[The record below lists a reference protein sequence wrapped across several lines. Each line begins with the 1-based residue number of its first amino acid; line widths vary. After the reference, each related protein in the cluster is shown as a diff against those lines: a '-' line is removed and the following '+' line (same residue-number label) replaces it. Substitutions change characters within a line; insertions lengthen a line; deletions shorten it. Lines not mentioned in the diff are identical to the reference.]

1 MQINKLYKSQNYI
14 NKNIKDL
21 GFKTKAENM
30 LKKKKHNLLLLLSNP
45 ESCTHNKKFVEI
57 CYFQISLQHGYT
69 LSQ

>member
-30 LKKKKHNLLLLLSNP
+30 LKKKKHNLL
-45 ESCTHNKKFVEI
+45 FVA
-57 CYFQISLQHGYT
+57 L
-69 LSQ
+69 